1 MSAPTPAAPRSRQ
14 LAPRDDTG
22 GGLEIIGAGFGRT
35 GTSSLQQALQ
45 ILGYGPCYHMRE
57 VFKDPDGVA
66 KWNAVGDL
74 LREQGH
80 AFGADELWDDIFRGY
95 RSCCDAPAA
104 LVYRELMERYPNAK
118 VILTVRDEEKWVESA
133 LGTISPV
140 SPAWNLIYRITGL
153 LNPEFLRMTL
163 NVVWT
168 PFCGGVAQARDR
180 DCLLAAFRAHNDQ
193 VRAHVV
199 PEEKLLVLDV
209 QEGWASLCKF
219 LDKPIPDVPF
229 PRSWDSVQ
237 FKKMIAAKQK
247 KAVTRLM
254 MMGAGF
260 VLTVVSVGFLTN
272 QRRRWKIY

>member
-14 LAPRDDTG
+14 FAPRGG